1 MAKKLKGKIGSYLID
16 PLKYGGLGLMMA
28 GGQLTKNASK
38 AVTDI
43 IHGTKAALNSKGFG
57 FKFGRHLKGLEGGFD
72 FFKNGK
78 AMKGLTDPKNWEKL
92 GEGGRHLAAGAA
104 SGAKKLHLD
113 KAFEWGSK
121 AGKYASKAGKVLG
134 PVGTAL
140 SIGSV
145 AYDAYKGG
153 SEQWKHDSANPSLTT
168 GDKVARTAAKGAWD
182 AVPAAAEA
190 AGSAAGGAAGAALF
204 SWTGP
209 GAAVAGAAGGYIGG
223 KLGRMGGDWI
233 HNTFDSSVSKAIDN
247 WKPSE
252 DIKAAKNWVSDKA
265 KKLKFW

>member
-1 MAKKLKGKIGSYLID
+1 MLR
-16 PLKYGGLGLMMA
+16 A
-28 GGQLTKNASK
+28 GPTGPRTL
-38 AVTDI
+38 
-43 IHGTKAALNSKGFG
+43 
-57 FKFGRHLKGLEGGFD
+57 
-72 FFKNGK
+72 
-78 AMKGLTDPKNWEKL
+78 P
-92 GEGGRHLAAGAA
+92 
-104 SGAKKLHLD
+104 
-113 KAFEWGSK
+113 AF
-121 AGKYASKAGKVLG
+121 
-134 PVGTAL
+134 
-140 SIGSV
+140 
-145 AYDAYKGG
+145 DAYKGG